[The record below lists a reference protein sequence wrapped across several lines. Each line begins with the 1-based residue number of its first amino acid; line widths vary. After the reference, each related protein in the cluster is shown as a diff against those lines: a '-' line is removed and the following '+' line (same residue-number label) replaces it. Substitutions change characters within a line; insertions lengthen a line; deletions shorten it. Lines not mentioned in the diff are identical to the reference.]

1 MNQDFKMW
9 DMGTH
14 LVFSIG
20 GKIRRLKGSLWE
32 PDAFAP
38 EPLSHP
44 EAIGRAKTGDGSPII
59 SFGGKKPFSLYMD
72 GATAYALA
80 DLDADG
86 TPDFSGAWG
95 NGKTAEAHLR
105 LFLLGAR

>member
-1 MNQDFKMW
+1 MSQFKIF
-9 DMGTH
+9 DGGDH
-14 LVFSIG
+14 LIFSIDG
-20 GKIRRLKGSLWE
+20 RIRRLKGSLWE
-32 PDAFAP
+32 PDAFAV
-38 EPLSHP
+38 EPLS
-44 EAIGRAKTGDGSPII
+44 APIVAGQSKEPQGVPMI
-59 SFGGKKPFSLYMD
+59 SFGGKKPFMIYLD

-105 LFLLGAR
+105 SFFGA